1 MRETIQNFKNEN
13 FYDATRTFF
22 AKLNIPLHEITTK
35 AIDKNDLFEK
45 LNSSFE
51 HVQDIY
57 AVGMITDE
65 FFRSGKT
72 EVDVNIK
79 KDYDGVLI
87 FAVELDNET
96 PTRKTLADISRTF
109 NREYKYTPV
118 IILFKYGNKLSLSN
132 TQRQKYKINKEGEKA
147 TKVTILRDIDTTNPH
162 PGHIKI
168 LNDMQLNAKVNSYE
182 ELYMYWQGVFN
193 VSVLN
198 KSFYKELSNWY
209 FWTLQVNN
217 VNFPNA
223 PEDITISRQEHNAK
237 NIIRLLTRLL
247 FVWFIKEKGL
257 IPDELFDE
265 EYIKNNLLKE
275 FEPKKAEGLFA
286 DSDRQSKY
294 YKAVLQN
301 LFFATLNQEMGKRA
315 FRKDGQNRNITN
327 LMRYENYFKNSN
339 TFVELVEKVVPF
351 MNGGLFECL
360 DKPHPTQKGKQ
371 GGEVI
376 VYEDGFSDR
385 TDNELVVP
393 DYIFFGFERHVDL
406 SGEYGTKGKANNDT
420 DIKGL
425 ITILKS
431 YKFTVAENTPI
442 EEDVALDP
450 ELLGKVFENLLAS
463 YNPETKTT
471 ARKQTG
477 SFYTP
482 REIVNYM
489 VDESLIAY
497 LKTKLED
504 YGNEEEL
511 DKKLHELL
519 AFDMYNPFE
528 DDKEMVQKIIHVIDE
543 VKILDPAVGSGAF
556 PMGTLQKMVHLLTK
570 LDPQNEYWK
579 DLQLEKAKKET
590 DEAFK
595 MSNKSEISQKLTEI
609 NEAFD
614 ADINHPDYARKLYL
628 IENCIFGVDIQPIA
642 IQISKLRF
650 FISLVVEQNVL
661 NDKPNFGI
669 RPLPNLE
676 SKFVCANTLIGI
688 EKSEQALFDS
698 QHIKDLEQKL
708 KEVRHRV
715 FNAKT
720 QRTKR
725 NLKEQDKELRE
736 KIAEELVKNGL
747 GNDTAKQIASWDP
760 YDQNESS
767 PFFDME
773 WMFGVEDG
781 FDIVIGN
788 PPYVYNRGLSN
799 ENKQIFFKLYSE
811 KTDLYIYF
819 IYKSLSLLSL
829 HGILTFITPHTYFTL
844 TSRKTLRKTLLK
856 KSNLKFSYSGYS
868 FDNAYVETM
877 ILSLQNDSN
886 DANSKVIFL
895 TSMDNI
901 EEKKFVSIYSNYFK
915 DKFFIPTP
923 INISIYTNIMKKIEN
938 NTVVSLGSITSGEQ
952 GMVTG
957 NNSKYLATITSETI
971 IDDEFI
977 SKLNILHSSK
987 VSKKEFEMDKNKY
1000 YQIAEDIKNKKKKPD
1015 IFGKFFLYKTVL
1027 KEDVKNFEELSEHEK
1042 LNGCKKKQFVKYNKG
1057 NKNGLKWFNPSNQA
1071 IEWSETSVK
1080 ELRDGIVTNS
1090 RWQGEKYFN
1099 TIGFAWVDYFTDRIK
1114 SFFVD
1119 MGPYSKNVVKL
1130 HSSTDRFNDK
1140 YILAI
1145 LNSTFVSYYV
1155 KNFITNTH
1163 TLQIEDGREILI
1175 PNIELKA
1182 QQPFINIVDKIIEK
1196 KANDEDTTDLEN
1208 QIDKLVYELY
1218 GLSEDEIKIVEGK

>member
-1 MRETIQNFKNEN
+1 MTKTIQNFKNED
-13 FYDATRTFF
+13 FYVATKILF

-45 LNSSFE
+45 LNGSFE

-65 FFRSGKT
+65 FFRNGKT

-87 FAVELDNET
+87 FAVELDDEK
-96 PTRKTLADISRTF
+96 PTRKILADISRTF

-147 TKVTILRDIDTTNPH
+147 TKVTILRDIDTINPH
-162 PGHIKI
+162 TGHIKI
-168 LNDMQLNAKVNSYE
+168 LKDMQLTEKVNSYE
-182 ELYMYWQGVFN
+182 TLYMYWQEVFN

-209 FWTLQVNN
+209 FWALRENN

-223 PEDITISRQEHNAK
+223 PQDISISRQEHNAK

-257 IPDELFDE
+257 IPEELFEE

-275 FEPKKAEGLFA
+275 FEPKKGEGLFA

-315 FRKDGQNRNITN
+315 FRKEGQNRNITN
-327 LMRYENYFKNSN
+327 LMRYESYFTNPN
-339 TFVELVEKVVPF
+339 DFVELVEKVVPF

-406 SGEYGTKGKANNDT
+406 SSEYGTKDKANKDA

-482 REIVNYM
+482 REIVSYM

-497 LKTKLED
+497 LKTKLE
-504 YGNEEEL
+504 NAFENKEEL

-528 DDKEMVQKIIHVIDE
+528 NDKDTVQKIIHAIDE

-570 LDPQNEYWK
+570 LDPQNEYWQ
-579 DLQLEKAKKET
+579 DLQLAKAKKET
-590 DEAFK
+590 DDAFA
-595 MSNKSEISQKLTEI
+595 MSNKSEISQKLKEI

-614 ADINHPDYARKLYL
+614 VDINHPDYARKLYL

-688 EKSEQALFDS
+688 EKKVNNLFELDTK
-698 QHIKDLEQKL
+698 IAELEDEL
-708 KEVRHRV
+708 KAVRHKI
-715 FNAKT
+715 FNIKT
-720 QRTKR
+720 PKR
-725 NLKEQDKELRE
+725 KRELRE
-736 KIAEELVKNGL
+736 EDKNLRKQIADELVKAGFETA
-747 GNDTAKQIASWDP
+747 TAKMLSDWDP

-788 PPYVYNRGLSN
+788 PPYGNIFKDKIEFKKIEQSYKTAEYKIDSYTVFIEKGLSLL
-799 ENKQIFFKLYSE
+799 NKKGKLNFITPYTFLSGSYFSKLRE
-811 KTDLYIYF
+811 F
-819 IYKSLSLLSL
+819 IYKADLKLLVVLGKKVFQSAEVDTCIILLGKDDCTEYSEILDLRNAIALDVLGTAKNQKIKKNLLFSSYKEVICIGSKEEVSIFNQLNSNKTKIDSVIKFYHGIQSKGNHKAISDTKTINSFPILMGRDFHKYKFSQELRYFEFIPENIKSGGDLNYHHAPKKLIIRTTADSIVATIDYKKNLVLNSVNIGISLKNDLSLE
-829 HGILTFITPHTYFTL
+829 F
-844 TSRKTLRKTLLK
+844 
-856 KSNLKFSYSGYS
+856 
-868 FDNAYVETM
+868 
-877 ILSLQNDSN
+877 ILSIM
-886 DANSKVIFL
+886 NSKLIDFWYQLSVQEPGKTFAEVKIVYMKRIPL
-895 TSMDNI
+895 PNLMD
-901 EEKKFVSIYSNYFK
+901 
-915 DKFFIPTP
+915 
-923 INISIYTNIMKKIEN
+923 IN
-938 NTVVSLGSITSGEQ
+938 
-952 GMVTG
+952 
-957 NNSKYLATITSETI
+957 
-971 IDDEFI
+971 
-977 SKLNILHSSK
+977 
-987 VSKKEFEMDKNKY
+987 
-1000 YQIAEDIKNKKKKPD
+1000 
-1015 IFGKFFLYKTVL
+1015 
-1027 KEDVKNFEELSEHEK
+1027 
-1042 LNGCKKKQFVKYNKG
+1042 
-1057 NKNGLKWFNPSNQA
+1057 
-1071 IEWSETSVK
+1071 
-1080 ELRDGIVTNS
+1080 
-1090 RWQGEKYFN
+1090 
-1099 TIGFAWVDYFTDRIK
+1099 
-1114 SFFVD
+1114 
-1119 MGPYSKNVVKL
+1119 
-1130 HSSTDRFNDK
+1130 
-1140 YILAI
+1140 
-1145 LNSTFVSYYV
+1145 
-1155 KNFITNTH
+1155 
-1163 TLQIEDGREILI
+1163 
-1175 PNIELKA
+1175 
-1182 QQPFINIVDKIIEK
+1182 QQPFIDIVNKIIEQ
-1196 KANDEDTTDLEN
+1196 KANNEDTFDLETQLDN
-1208 QIDKLVYELY
+1208 MIYKLY
-1218 GLSEDEIKIVEGK
+1218 GLSDDEIKIVEGR